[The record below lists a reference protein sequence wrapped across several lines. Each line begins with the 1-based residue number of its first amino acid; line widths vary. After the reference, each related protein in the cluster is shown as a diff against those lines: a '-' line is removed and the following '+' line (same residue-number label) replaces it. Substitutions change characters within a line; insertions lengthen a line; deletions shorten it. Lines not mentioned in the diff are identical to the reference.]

1 MSGVG
6 VVPFVSLLMTMAGEP
21 WVPGAAP
28 LVASSNDVAIALPD
42 GVTGLE
48 LLDWDGDSRLELLLA
63 AESGLTVA
71 ALGGDGS
78 LSPLARV
85 ERGSARTLAW
95 CLAPA
100 SGSARQEL
108 LTLREDGVL
117 QRHAAGTATSEVAR
131 IAGLALPSGVFAFP
145 FARDLDGDGDADLA
159 LPAAGGLSL
168 WWVGPDGRAARG
180 PLVRH
185 RIDVGITLPTPE
197 DDGPE
202 LEVAVSIPS
211 FEVEDQNGDGRPD
224 LVFESD
230 DHLQFFWT
238 GANGALPEQPT
249 LEVDLAE
256 LKAKLKPASGSLLDP
271 ANLFKALASQVSADV
286 RDFDGDGRAD
296 LLLRQGPKVS
306 LFPGTPVGIDRAK
319 AAQVLKVS
327 GNLLDA
333 FAFDDDRDGKD
344 DLCLLQVADVSFGQ
358 LLLWVIVGG
367 ELEFDLF
374 TYRQEATLRFG
385 RTPSRRRRL
394 SVELPALLGIADE
407 FEDSEALERLGDEF
421 ARQPVG
427 LDLDGDGARGDV
439 AQLRR
444 DGTIAVWRG
453 RAALPEAREI
463 ALRELR
469 RGLVSRFDAA
479 ASGKDSVKIGLLDL
493 VEWVPT
499 PGAALRASVAGRA
512 PDLVLGDRDPSAERH
527 DAAAADRQTNRVLI
541 AADLDGDGKDE
552 LLLLDQEPVVL
563 RRLDPARTEATPPA
577 GG

>member
-1 MSGVG
+1 MSAGGGGAV
-6 VVPFVSLLMTMAGEP
+6 LLGALLAAG
-21 WVPGAAP
+21 
-28 LVASSNDVAIALPD
+28 DVTIALPD
-42 GVTGLE
+42 GLTGLE
-48 LLDWDGDSRLELLLA
+48 LLDWDGDRHLELLLVEDA
-63 AESGLTVA
+63 GLTVA
-71 ALGGDGS
+71 AIEADGR
-78 LSPLARV
+78 LTPRARI
-85 ERGSARTLAW
+85 ERGVARTLAW
-95 CLAPA
+95 CLAPVV
-100 SGSARQEL
+100 GSRRQEL

-117 QRHAAGTATSEVAR
+117 QRHAAGAAAPAEVAR

-159 LPAAGGLSL
+159 LPAGGGLSL
-168 WWVGPDGRAARG
+168 WWVGTDGKATRG

-185 RIDVGITLPTPE
+185 RIDVGLTLPAPE

-202 LEVAVSIPS
+202 VGVSISIPS
-211 FEVEDQNGDGRPD
+211 FKVEDQNGDRRPD

-249 LEVDLAE
+249 LEVDLDE
-256 LKAKLKPASGSLLDP
+256 LKAKLAPAGGSLLDP

-286 RDFDGDGRAD
+286 RDFDGDRRAD
-296 LLLRQGPKVS
+296 LLLRQGAKVS
-306 LFPGTPVGIDRAK
+306 LFPGTSTGIDRAK

-333 FAFDDDRDGKD
+333 FAFDDDQDGKD

-385 RTPSRRRRL
+385 RSPAKRRRL
-394 SVELPALLGIADE
+394 KVELPALLGIADE
-407 FEDSEALERLGDEF
+407 FEDSQALERLGDEF
-421 ARQPVG
+421 ARQPIG
-427 LDLDGDGARGDV
+427 LDLDGDGKRGDV

-444 DGTIAVWRG
+444 DSTVAVWRG
-453 RAALPEAREI
+453 KAALPEAHEV
-463 ALRELR
+463 EVTQLR
-469 RGLVSRFDAA
+469 RGLVARFDAA
-479 ASGKDSVKIGLLDL
+479 ASGKETLKTALLDL

-499 PGAALRASVAGRA
+499 PGAALRAAVASRE
-512 PDLVLGDRDPSAERH
+512 PDVVLGAKDPSADRK
-527 DAAAADRQTNRVLI
+527 DADAADRQTDRLLL

-552 LLLLDQEPVVL
+552 LLLLDQQPLALWRL
-563 RRLDPARTEATPPA
+563 REE
-577 GG
+577 

>member
-1 MSGVG
+1 MSA
-6 VVPFVSLLMTMAGEP
+6 L
-21 WVPGAAP
+21 PGCAA
-28 LVASSNDVAIALPD
+28 LVASLAAGDVSIALPD
-42 GVTGLE
+42 GLTGLE
-48 LLDWDGDSRLELLLA
+48 LLDWEGDSRLELLLVA
-63 AESGLTVA
+63 DAGLTVA
-71 ALGGDGS
+71 AIEDDGR
-78 LSPLARV
+78 LTPRARV
-85 ERGSARTLAW
+85 ERGAARTLAW
-95 CLAPA
+95 CLAPVA
-100 SGSARQEL
+100 GTSRQEL
-108 LTLREDGVL
+108 LALREDGVL
-117 QRHAAGTATSEVAR
+117 QRHAAGAAAPAEVAR
-131 IAGLALPSGVFAFP
+131 ITGLALPSGVFAFP

-168 WWVGPDGRAARG
+168 WWVGADGKATRG

-185 RIDVGITLPTPE
+185 RIDVDLTLPAPE

-202 LEVAVSIPS
+202 VGVSLSIPS
-211 FEVEDQNGDGRPD
+211 FEVVDQNGDGRPD

-256 LKAKLKPASGSLLDP
+256 LKAKLAPAGGSVLDP
-271 ANLFKALASQVSADV
+271 ANLFKALASRVSADV
-286 RDFDGDGRAD
+286 RDFDGDRRAD
-296 LLLRQGPKVS
+296 LLLRQGSKVS
-306 LFPGTPVGIDRAK
+306 LFPGTPDGIDRAK

-333 FAFDDDRDGKD
+333 FAFDDDRDGRD

-385 RTPSRRRRL
+385 KSPAKRRRL
-394 SVELPALLGIADE
+394 RVELPALLGIADE
-407 FEDSEALERLGDEF
+407 FEDSKALERLGDEF
-421 ARQPVG
+421 ARQPIG
-427 LDLDGDGARGDV
+427 LDLDGDGQRGDV

-444 DGTIAVWRG
+444 DGTVAVWRG
-453 RAALPEAREI
+453 KAALPEASEVEV
-463 ALRELR
+463 AQLR
-469 RGLVSRFDAA
+469 RGLVARYDAA
-479 ASGKDSVKIGLLDL
+479 AAGKDAVKIGLLDL

-499 PGAALRASVAGRA
+499 PGAALRAAIASRA
-512 PDLVLGDRDPSAERH
+512 PDTFLATRDPSADRK
-527 DAAAADRQTNRVLI
+527 DADAADRQTDRLLI

-552 LLLLDQEPVVL
+552 LLLLEVQPL
-563 RRLDPARTEATPPA
+563 MLWRLA

>member
-1 MSGVG
+1 MSA
-6 VVPFVSLLMTMAGEP
+6 L
-21 WVPGAAP
+21 PGCAA
-28 LVASSNDVAIALPD
+28 LVASLAAGDVSIALPD
-42 GVTGLE
+42 GLTGLE
-48 LLDWDGDSRLELLLA
+48 LLDWEGDSRLELLLVA
-63 AESGLTVA
+63 DAGLTVA
-71 ALGGDGS
+71 AIEDDGR
-78 LSPLARV
+78 LTPRARV
-85 ERGSARTLAW
+85 ERGAARTLAW
-95 CLAPA
+95 CLAPVA
-100 SGSARQEL
+100 GTSRQEL
-108 LTLREDGVL
+108 LALREDGVL
-117 QRHAAGTATSEVAR
+117 QRHAAGAAAPAEVAR
-131 IAGLALPSGVFAFP
+131 ITGLALPSGVFAFP

-168 WWVGPDGRAARG
+168 WWVGADGKATRG

-185 RIDVGITLPTPE
+185 RIDVGLTLPAPE

-202 LEVAVSIPS
+202 VGVSLSIPS
-211 FEVEDQNGDGRPD
+211 FEVVDQNGDGRPD

-238 GANGALPEQPT
+238 GSNGALPEQPT

-256 LKAKLKPASGSLLDP
+256 LKAKLAPAGGSVLDP
-271 ANLFKALASQVSADV
+271 ANLFKALASRVSADV
-286 RDFDGDGRAD
+286 RDFDGDRRAD
-296 LLLRQGPKVS
+296 LLLRQGSKVS
-306 LFPGTPVGIDRAK
+306 LFPGTPAGIDRAK

-385 RTPSRRRRL
+385 KSPAKRRRL
-394 SVELPALLGIADE
+394 RVELPALLGIADE
-407 FEDSEALERLGDEF
+407 FEDSKAIERLGDEF
-421 ARQPVG
+421 ARQPIG
-427 LDLDGDGARGDV
+427 LDLDGDGQRGDV

-444 DGTIAVWRG
+444 DGTVAVWRG
-453 RAALPEAREI
+453 KAALPEAHAAEL
-463 ALRELR
+463 AELR
-469 RGLVSRFDAA
+469 RGLLARFDAA
-479 ASGKDSVKIGLLDL
+479 AAGKDAVKIGLLDL

-499 PGAALRASVAGRA
+499 PGAAMRAAVAGRE
-512 PDLVLGDRDPSAERH
+512 PDTLLATRDPSADRK
-527 DAAAADRQTNRVLI
+527 DADAADRQTDRLLI

-552 LLLLDQEPVVL
+552 LLLLDVQPL
-563 RRLDPARTEATPPA
+563 MLWRLA